1 MYRNLFSKEDFRLRD
16 WYLEIQSCSSDSNSN
31 LKTDVAKR
39 TVHPEWREINV
50 PKDLKNEH
58 VFELTLFRSE
68 DDDASRVR
76 KRKRLNLRKLKSE
89 GKYKCVKRVGYK
101 LVRFDDGEDDPVV
114 FGFQS
119 PEDAMSCVR
128 KMNNENDR
136 TKFCVETIRFEI
148 AEKQRVDL
156 RDLVPLTQ
164 HDIRTNTLRDDLSSL
179 PDMPLHSVLFE
190 LNDEVTTLTPSTR
203 LYVVFGL
210 IHPSNTTNNNN

>member
-1 MYRNLFSKEDFRLRD
+1 M
-16 WYLEIQSCSSDSNSN
+16 WCTEICSVRRILDSEIGTWKFNRARPIRIQ
-31 LKTDVAKR
+31 LKTDVKR

-50 PKDLKNEH
+50 PKELENEH

-89 GKYKCVKRVGYK
+89 GKYKCVKRGGYK

-128 KMNNENDR
+128 KMNNDR
-136 TKFCVETIRFEI
+136 TKFCGDDTIR
-148 AEKQRVDL
+148 DC
-156 RDLVPLTQ
+156 
-164 HDIRTNTLRDDLSSL
+164 
-179 PDMPLHSVLFE
+179 
-190 LNDEVTTLTPSTR
+190 
-203 LYVVFGL
+203 
-210 IHPSNTTNNNN
+210 